1 MLRSLTPRRLPSTSS
16 LPSSPLVV
24 LPSSRRTIFYP
35 SQPHV
40 AGRPSSHPKS
50 LRRAPTQRARIT
62 PREKLIAETFA
73 VQNPDPVSRDLP
85 LEMAVRVRVAEAIET
100 GAQGQGE
107 EAMEG
112 VVLEERRKR
121 DETIVRQVVFDG
133 REPREVL
140 KELKKEAG

>member
-1 MLRSLTPRRLPSTSS
+1 
-16 LPSSPLVV
+16 
-24 LPSSRRTIFYP
+24 
-35 SQPHV
+35 
-40 AGRPSSHPKS
+40 
-50 LRRAPTQRARIT
+50 
-62 PREKLIAETFA
+62 
-73 VQNPDPVSRDLP
+73 LP